1 MIFIT
6 YLLVSCFQRIFS
18 LEFHKPIL
26 TLKEQRHL
34 RDFGRVQ
41 RIKKNEES
49 VSAFIVVDS
58 SHDAEYIW
66 DTLMNIREY
75 VTVFKYIKDV
85 KIYNENNDTIS
96 AKIKVKFNLYAN
108 VVLDFKKKY
117 KLQVYSDETRDN
129 IFKKFKA
136 QWLIDGS
143 RVYLFVD
150 TANISVIPTYVINI
164 LTKHALIKATNWLMK

>member
-1 MIFIT
+1 MIFT
-6 YLLVSCFQRIFS
+6 YLLVVSCFQRIFS

-58 SHDAEYIW
+58 VHNAEYILE
-66 DTLMNIREY
+66 TLRNVRKY
-75 VTVFKYIKDV
+75 VTVFNFIKDV

-129 IFKKFKA
+129 IFKQFKA
-136 QWLIDGS
+136 QWLIDDS

-150 TANISVIPTYVINI
+150 ISNISVIPTYVTNI
-164 LTKHALIKATNWLMK
+164 LTKHALMKTTNWLMK